1 MVSVSGNDNKKI
13 YMKNKTKNNNSQLT
27 NLNLESNAL
36 GLRSKI
42 DFIAFCLISMCA
54 FELQHETQ

>member
-1 MVSVSGNDNKKI
+1 MIIKKN
-13 YMKNKTKNNNSQLT
+13 MKNKTKNNNSQLT